1 MTNKAYSE
9 THCIANYCGEFGG
22 ELVFLERKSLI
33 IEDKAL
39 SMNSEIQPQLTEVN
53 VDTDTVQCSG

>member
-9 THCIANYCGEFGG
+9 THCIASYCGESFGG
-22 ELVFLERKSLI
+22 ELVFLVLI